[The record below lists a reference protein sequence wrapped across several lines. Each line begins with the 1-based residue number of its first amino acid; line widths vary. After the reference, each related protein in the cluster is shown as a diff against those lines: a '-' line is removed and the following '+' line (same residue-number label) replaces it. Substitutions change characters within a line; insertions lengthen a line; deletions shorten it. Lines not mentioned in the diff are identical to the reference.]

1 MNNISRKYTN
11 LLLEFTEKGM
21 LNQGEV
27 FKALLDYLPES
38 VVSDFAQDVYG
49 CSVGEEKDLEE
60 TLDE

>member
-11 LLLEFTEKGM
+11 LLLEFTENGM
-21 LNQGEV
+21 LDQDEV

>member
-11 LLLEFTEKGM
+11 LLLEFTENGM
-21 LNQGEV
+21 LDQDEV

-49 CSVGEEKDLEE
+49 CSVGEEKALEE